1 MNIVCNTMIFPE
13 GRVPG
18 QEGYPLL
25 GDQSLCA
32 TGTCEFFLFCWMS
45 AGLLEG
51 SCGGLLY
58 ACCQRRAAKDTAK
71 KGEHDENS
79 LLVDYGPVTNDPSK

>member
-1 MNIVCNTMIFPE
+1 MNFVQLAE
-13 GRVPG
+13 GRGPSTG
-18 QEGYPLL
+18 GYPLL

-45 AGLLEG
+45 AGLIEG

-58 ACCQRRAAKDTAK
+58 ACCQRRTAKDTAK
-71 KGEHDENS
+71 KGEHDDNNV
-79 LLVDYGPVTNDPSK
+79 LVDYGPVTNDPSK